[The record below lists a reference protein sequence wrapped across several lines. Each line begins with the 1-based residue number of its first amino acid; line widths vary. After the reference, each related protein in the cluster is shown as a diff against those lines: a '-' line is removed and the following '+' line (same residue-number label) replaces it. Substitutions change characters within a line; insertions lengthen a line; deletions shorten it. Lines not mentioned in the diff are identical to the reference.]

1 MRVLVTG
8 ATGFVG
14 GHLVKRLL
22 KERHEVHVLVRP
34 TTDLALFGDD
44 LDRIVSHRHHGT
56 TEGMVELVRNVQ
68 PDTVMHLASLFLG
81 EHQPG
86 DVDDLIASNVLLS
99 TQLAEAMAANEVQ
112 LLINVGT
119 SWQHHEDGG
128 APAMVNLYATTK
140 QAYRSIL
147 RYCIETAN
155 LKVINLEL
163 FDTYGP
169 NDQRGKL
176 FALLDRLRTSGDTLA
191 MSPGDQQL
199 DPVYIDDVSEAF
211 IAALKRLRSDVVQD
225 EETYS
230 VRSQNPIKLKDL
242 VKTYEDATSST
253 LNIEW
258 GGRPYRAREVMVP
271 WSRGET
277 LPGWSSTVTLQEG
290 IKRILDSDV

>member
-1 MRVLVTG
+1 MRVLLTG

-14 GHLVKRLL
+14 GYLVKRLL

-34 TTDLALFGDD
+34 TTDLALFGND

-56 TEGMVELVRNVQ
+56 TEGMVELVRNAQ
-68 PDTVMHLASLFLG
+68 PDAVMHLASLFLG
-81 EHQPG
+81 EHQSTN
-86 DVDDLIASNVLLS
+86 VDDLIASNVLLS
-99 TQLAEAMAANEVQ
+99 TQLAEAMAVNEVQ

-119 SWQHHEDGG
+119 SWQHYEDGRYN
-128 APAMVNLYATTK
+128 PVNLYAATK

-147 RYCIETAN
+147 RYYIEAAN

-242 VKTYEDATSST
+242 VKTYEDVAGSI
-253 LNIEW
+253 LKIEW

-277 LPGWSSTVTLQEG
+277 IPGWSSTVTLQEG

>member
-68 PDTVMHLASLFLG
+68 PDAVIHLASLFLG

-86 DVDDLIASNVLLS
+86 DVDDLIASNILLS

-119 SWQHHEDGG
+119 SWQHHEDGDYN
-128 APAMVNLYATTK
+128 PVNLYAATK

-147 RYCIETAN
+147 RYYIETAN

-211 IAALKRLRSDVVQD
+211 IAALKLLRSDVVQD
-225 EETYS
+225 EVTYS

-258 GGRPYRAREVMVP
+258 GGRPYRDREVMVP

>member
-56 TEGMVELVRNVQ
+56 TEGMVELVRNAQ
-68 PDTVMHLASLFLG
+68 PDAVMHLASLFLG
-81 EHQPG
+81 EHQSTN
-86 DVDDLIASNVLLS
+86 VDDLIASNVLLS
-99 TQLAEAMAANEVQ
+99 TQLAEAMAVNEVQ

-119 SWQHHEDGG
+119 SWQHYEDGRYN
-128 APAMVNLYATTK
+128 PVNLYAATK

-147 RYCIETAN
+147 RYYIEAAN

-211 IAALKRLRSDVVQD
+211 IAALKLLRSDVVQD
-225 EETYS
+225 EATYS

-258 GGRPYRAREVMVP
+258 GGRPYRDREVMVP

>member
-1 MRVLVTG
+1 
-8 ATGFVG
+8 
-14 GHLVKRLL
+14 
-22 KERHEVHVLVRP
+22 
-34 TTDLALFGDD
+34 
-44 LDRIVSHRHHGT
+44 
-56 TEGMVELVRNVQ
+56 
-68 PDTVMHLASLFLG
+68 
-81 EHQPG
+81 
-86 DVDDLIASNVLLS
+86 
-99 TQLAEAMAANEVQ
+99 
-112 LLINVGT
+112 
-119 SWQHHEDGG
+119 
-128 APAMVNLYATTK
+128 MVNLYAATK

-147 RYCIETAN
+147 RYYIETAN

-242 VKTYEDATSST
+242 VKTYEDVAGSI
-253 LNIEW
+253 LKIEW
-258 GGRPYRAREVMVP
+258 GGRPYRAREVMAP

-277 LPGWSSTVTLQEG
+277 LPGWSSTITLQEG

>member
-44 LDRIVSHRHHGT
+44 LDRIVSHRHDGT
-56 TEGMVELVRNVQ
+56 TEGMVELVRNAK
-68 PDTVMHLASLFLG
+68 PDTVMHLASLVLV

-119 SWQHHEDGG
+119 SWQHHEDGDYN
-128 APAMVNLYATTK
+128 PVNLYAATK

-147 RYCIETAN
+147 RYYIETFR
-155 LKVINLEL
+155 LMVINIEL

-242 VKTYEDATSST
+242 VKIYEDVAGSI
-253 LNIEW
+253 LKIEW
-258 GGRPYRAREVMVP
+258 GGRPYRAREVMAP

-277 LPGWSSTVTLQEG
+277 LPGWSSTITLQEG
-290 IKRILDSDV
+290 NKRILDSDV

>member
-1 MRVLVTG
+1 MRVLFTG

-44 LDRIVSHRHHGT
+44 LDRIVSHRHDGT

-68 PDTVMHLASLFLG
+68 PDAVIHLASLFLG

-119 SWQHHEDGG
+119 SWQHHEDGDYN
-128 APAMVNLYATTK
+128 PVNFYAATK

-147 RYCIETAN
+147 RYYIETAN

-211 IAALKRLRSDVVQD
+211 IVALKLLRSDVVQD

>member
-1 MRVLVTG
+1 
-8 ATGFVG
+8 
-14 GHLVKRLL
+14 
-22 KERHEVHVLVRP
+22 
-34 TTDLALFGDD
+34 
-44 LDRIVSHRHHGT
+44 
-56 TEGMVELVRNVQ
+56 
-68 PDTVMHLASLFLG
+68 
-81 EHQPG
+81 
-86 DVDDLIASNVLLS
+86 
-99 TQLAEAMAANEVQ
+99 
-112 LLINVGT
+112 
-119 SWQHHEDGG
+119 
-128 APAMVNLYATTK
+128 MVNLYATTK

-147 RYCIETAN
+147 RYYIETAN

-230 VRSQNPIKLKDL
+230 VRSQNPLKLKDL

>member
-128 APAMVNLYATTK
+128 T
-140 QAYRSIL
+140 
-147 RYCIETAN
+147 C
-155 LKVINLEL
+155 
-163 FDTYGP
+163 YGKP
-169 NDQRGKL
+169 
-176 FALLDRLRTSGDTLA
+176 
-191 MSPGDQQL
+191 
-199 DPVYIDDVSEAF
+199 
-211 IAALKRLRSDVVQD
+211 LRSYKAGVSID
-225 EETYS
+225 TPLLHRNS
-230 VRSQNPIKLKDL
+230 AITSKLPISR
-242 VKTYEDATSST
+242 SST
-253 LNIEW
+253 
-258 GGRPYRAREVMVP
+258 
-271 WSRGET
+271 
-277 LPGWSSTVTLQEG
+277 
-290 IKRILDSDV
+290 

>member
-1 MRVLVTG
+1 
-8 ATGFVG
+8 
-14 GHLVKRLL
+14 
-22 KERHEVHVLVRP
+22 
-34 TTDLALFGDD
+34 
-44 LDRIVSHRHHGT
+44 
-56 TEGMVELVRNVQ
+56 
-68 PDTVMHLASLFLG
+68 
-81 EHQPG
+81 
-86 DVDDLIASNVLLS
+86 
-99 TQLAEAMAANEVQ
+99 
-112 LLINVGT
+112 
-119 SWQHHEDGG
+119 
-128 APAMVNLYATTK
+128 MVNLYAATK

-147 RYCIETAN
+147 RYYIETFR
-155 LKVINLEL
+155 LTVINIEL

-211 IAALKRLRSDVVQD
+211 IVALKRLRDGDVQD

-230 VRSQNPIKLKDL
+230 VRSDNPIKLKDL

>member
-34 TTDLALFGDD
+34 TTDLALFGND

-56 TEGMVELVRNVQ
+56 TEGMVELVRNAQ
-68 PDTVMHLASLFLG
+68 PDAVMHLASLFLG
-81 EHQPG
+81 EHQSTN
-86 DVDDLIASNVLLS
+86 VDDLIASNVLLS
-99 TQLAEAMAANEVQ
+99 TQLAEAMAVNEVQ

-119 SWQHHEDGG
+119 SWQHYEDGRYN
-128 APAMVNLYATTK
+128 PVNLYAATK

-147 RYCIETAN
+147 RYYIEAAN

-242 VKTYEDATSST
+242 IKTYEDVAGSI
-253 LNIEW
+253 LKIEW
-258 GGRPYRAREVMVP
+258 GGRPYRAREVMAP

-277 LPGWSSTVTLQEG
+277 LPGWSSTITLQEG
-290 IKRILDSDV
+290 IKKILESDV

>member
-68 PDTVMHLASLFLG
+68 PDAVIHLASLFLG

-119 SWQHHEDGG
+119 SWQHHEDGDYN
-128 APAMVNLYATTK
+128 PVNLYAATK

-147 RYCIETAN
+147 RYYIETAN

-211 IAALKRLRSDVVQD
+211 IAALKLLRSDVVQD
-225 EETYS
+225 EVTYS

-258 GGRPYRAREVMVP
+258 GGRSYRDREVMVP

>member
-68 PDTVMHLASLFLG
+68 PDAVIHLASLFLG

-119 SWQHHEDGG
+119 SWQHHEDGDYN
-128 APAMVNLYATTK
+128 PVNLYAATK

-147 RYCIETAN
+147 RYYIETAN

-211 IAALKRLRSDVVQD
+211 ITALKLLRSDVVH
-225 EETYS
+225 EVTYS

-258 GGRPYRAREVMVP
+258 GGRPYRDREVMVP

>member
-1 MRVLVTG
+1 MRVLLTG

-14 GHLVKRLL
+14 GYLVKRLL

-34 TTDLALFGDD
+34 TTDLALFGND

-56 TEGMVELVRNVQ
+56 TEGMVELVRNAQ
-68 PDTVMHLASLFLG
+68 PDAVMHLASLFLG
-81 EHQPG
+81 EHQSTN
-86 DVDDLIASNVLLS
+86 VDDLIASNVLLS
-99 TQLAEAMAANEVQ
+99 TQLAEAMAVNEVQ

-119 SWQHHEDGG
+119 SWQHYEDGRYN
-128 APAMVNLYATTK
+128 PVNLYAATK

-147 RYCIETAN
+147 RYYIEAAN

-242 VKTYEDATSST
+242 VKTYEDVAGSI
-253 LNIEW
+253 LKIEW
-258 GGRPYRAREVMVP
+258 GGRPYRAREVMAP

-277 LPGWSSTVTLQEG
+277 LPGWSSTITLQEG
-290 IKRILDSDV
+290 IKKILDSDV

>member
-34 TTDLALFGDD
+34 TTDLALFGND
-44 LDRIVSHRHHGT
+44 LDHIISHRHHGT

-68 PDTVMHLASLFLG
+68 PDAIMHLASLFLG
-81 EHQPG
+81 EHQPTN
-86 DVDDLIASNVLLS
+86 VDDLIASNVLLS
-99 TQLAEAMAANEVQ
+99 TQLAEAMAVNEVQ

-119 SWQHHEDGG
+119 SWQHYEDGDYN
-128 APAMVNLYATTK
+128 PVNLYAATK

-147 RYCIETAN
+147 RYYIETAN